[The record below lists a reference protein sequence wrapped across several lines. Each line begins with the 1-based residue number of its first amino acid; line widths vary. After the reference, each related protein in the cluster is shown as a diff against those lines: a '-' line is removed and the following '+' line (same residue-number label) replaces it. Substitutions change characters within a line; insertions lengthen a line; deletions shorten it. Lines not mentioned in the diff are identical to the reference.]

1 MKKVS
6 AIIVAAGEGKRFG
19 SAKQFALLKGKPIL
33 DRTLETFEEHMKVT
47 EIILVV
53 REDWLREKYLNRYK
67 KLAAVVRGGE
77 KRQDSVM
84 AGFNQLQPDQTDIVL
99 VHDGIR
105 PLVGKDLISRVIEAA
120 EQKGAAIPALSLE
133 DTIKRVEEERVV
145 KTLDRLTLFK
155 VQTPQGFFYTTLERA
170 LRKAKEDSFYG
181 TDEASLVER
190 IGEKVYIVEGDTQ
203 NIKITSPED
212 IHIAEALLA
221 D

>member
-1 MKKVS
+1 MKNVS

-19 SAKQFALLKGKPIL
+19 SAKQFAPLKGKPVL
-33 DRTLETFEEHMKVT
+33 DWTLEAFEDHMKVT
-47 EIILVV
+47 DIILVV
-53 REDWLREKYLNRYK
+53 KEDWLRRKFISRYK
-67 KLAAVVRGGE
+67 KLVAVVRGGE

-84 AGFNQLQPDQTDIVL
+84 AGFNQLKSNQTDIVL
-99 VHDGIR
+99 VHDGVR
-105 PLVGKDLISRVIEAA
+105 PLVGKDLISRIIEAT

-133 DTIKRVEEERVV
+133 DTIKRVEGEKVV
-145 KTLDRLTLFK
+145 KTLDRLTLFRI
-155 VQTPQGFFYTTLERA
+155 QTPQGFFYTTLERA
-170 LRKAKEDSFYG
+170 LRKAKEDNFYG

-190 IGEKVYIVEGDTQ
+190 IGENVYIVEGNTQ